1 MSTICAQ
8 SIKLSGLA
16 ENLEVF
22 YYKIKEVVLINQD
35 SYHTLFD
42 SIQDVEDWG
51 SEWMILHTKE
61 YEIGHSMM
69 RIDCDSEWE
78 PADGFWKKISK
89 DFDVVIEIEYAN
101 PDLEYFY
108 STFYSDGKLLKS
120 ERITYLEHLY
130 FTDYKSFWR
139 EIVERTSPCS
149 SDLQWSSFEEVVQNL
164 EGVIPFLKQ
173 DELKLLQDIYD
184 KKYDKDSFSEN
195 YGED

>member
-16 ENLEVF
+16 ENLEVL

-51 SEWMILHTKE
+51 SEWVILHTKE

-130 FTDYKSFWR
+130 FTDYKKAHTNTTLINPNAVNKTFNNSVIVYLKREMIYHLSF
-139 EIVERTSPCS
+139 
-149 SDLQWSSFEEVVQNL
+149 L
-164 EGVIPFLKQ
+164 
-173 DELKLLQDIYD
+173 
-184 KKYDKDSFSEN
+184 
-195 YGED
+195 